1 MSGVKI
7 KADSGGG
14 SVELKGPASTTG
26 NNPVSLKL
34 PVADGSANQVL
45 STTGS
50 GQLQFATPAGE
61 GTTHVSQWRQNANST
76 IQTYSNAGNAYT
88 YLTANWEK
96 PDNANGI
103 EFTFI
108 GTDFAAPS
116 SGIFTY
122 PTTGIWRIDFVLQ
135 WANSGS
141 VTVNECYAYIE
152 ATNDDGT
159 DWQVIGDGGNSV
171 DAGNGT
177 CWLTSQCHAIQDVEN
192 VGQDKVKFKSVAGS
206 ADATLIAS
214 TNQSN
219 TYVTFTR
226 LCDT

>member
-1 MSGVKI
+1 MAEVKI
-7 KADSGGG
+7 NADSGGG
-14 SVELKGPASTTG
+14 SVTLAGPSSTTG
-26 NNPVSLKL
+26 NAAVSLKL
-34 PVADGSANQVL
+34 PVADGSANQVI

-61 GTTHVSQWRQNANST
+61 GTTHISQWRQNANST

-141 VTVNECYAYIE
+141 ATVTECYAYIE
-152 ATNDDGT
+152 ATNDNGT
-159 DWQVIGDGGNSV
+159 DWLPIGDGGNAI
-171 DAGNGT
+171 DGGT
-177 CWLTSQCHAIQDVEN
+177 GTGWLTSQSHAIQDVEN
-192 VGQDKVKFKSVAGS
+192 VGQDKVRFKSVAGS
-206 ADATLIAS
+206 ADATLIGN
-214 TNQSN
+214 TNTSN